1 MERVIFYCKNGTIM
15 NVKKLLIYIVAFYCM
30 LQPAQA
36 QQVQDTLLQQANL
49 QRCVQY
55 AINNQPRVQQALID
69 EDIVNSEIKS
79 RLADWYPQ
87 IGFTGNYQHYF
98 QLPSLAL
105 TADSTGKR
113 QIIQTGVRNSSTLGF
128 SLSQNIFSR
137 DVLLA
142 SRTAGDVRLQ
152 ARQQTANTKINIAVA
167 VSKAFYDILATTQQI
182 ALLEDDIARLT
193 RSLQDAFNQYKGGIV
208 DKIDYKRAT
217 IALNNSKAQKKTY
230 EEQLTAK
237 YANLKFL
244 LGYPQNGPLTL
255 HYDSLQMEQD
265 ALLDTLQQVRYEDR
279 IEFKLLQT
287 QQSLAQANLKYNKW
301 SFLPTISAFGNYNM
315 AFLNQDFKDLYSRSF
330 PNSYAGL
337 SVSIPIFQGLKRVYQ
352 VRSAELQIRRIDW
365 DVVSLKD
372 NISTEYAQALAN
384 YKANYNTYTL
394 LKENVAIA
402 TEVYNTIQLQYKAGI
417 KTYLEVILAE
427 NDLRSAQVNYTNALY
442 NVLISKLDVQQ
453 AQGEIAY

>member
-1 MERVIFYCKNGTIM
+1 VR
-15 NVKKLLIYIVAFYCM
+15 
-30 LQPAQA
+30 
-36 QQVQDTLLQQANL
+36 DSLLQQATL
-49 QRCVQY
+49 QSCVQY
-55 AINNQPRVQQALID
+55 ALDNQPQVQQALID

-98 QLPSLAL
+98 QLPSTAL

-113 QIIQTGVRNSSTLGF
+113 QIIQTGVRNISTLSL
-128 SLSQNIFSR
+128 SLSQNIFNR

-152 ARQQTANTKINIAVA
+152 AKQQTANTKIGITVA
-167 VSKAFYDILATTQQI
+167 VSKAFYDILATQQQI

-193 RSLQDAFNQYKGGIV
+193 RSLQDAYNQYKGGIV

-217 IALNNSKAQKKTY
+217 IALNNSKAQKRDY

-237 YANLKFL
+237 YANLKYL
-244 LGYPQNGPLTL
+244 MGYPQNGPLTL
-255 HYDSLQMEQD
+255 QYDSSQMEQD
-265 ALLDTLQQVRYEDR
+265 AVLDTLQQVRYEDR
-279 IEFKLLQT
+279 IEYKLLQT
-287 QQSLAQANLKYNKW
+287 QQSLAKANLKYNKW
-301 SFLPTISAFGNYNM
+301 SFLPTVSAFGNYNL
-315 AFLNQDFKDLYSRSF
+315 AYLNENFKDLYTRSF

-337 SVSIPIFQGLKRVYQ
+337 SVSIPIFQGFKRVYQ
-352 VRSAELQIRRIDW
+352 IRTAELQLKRIDW
-365 DVVSLKD
+365 DFVSLKD

-384 YKANYNTYTL
+384 YKSDYYNYTT

-417 KTYLEVILAE
+417 KTYLDVILAE
-427 NDLRSAQVNYTNALY
+427 NDLRTAQVNYTNALY

-453 AQGEIAY
+453 ALGTITYP